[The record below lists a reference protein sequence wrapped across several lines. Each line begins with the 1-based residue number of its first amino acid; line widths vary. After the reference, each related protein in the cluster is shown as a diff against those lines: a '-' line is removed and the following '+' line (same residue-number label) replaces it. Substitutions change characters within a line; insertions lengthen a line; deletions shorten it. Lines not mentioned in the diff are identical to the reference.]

1 MACYYLYL
9 RINGLIVMTKI
20 ILVAKNVNSYLLI
33 KSSAALV
40 QICSRTVIDDG
51 NDLIE

>member
-20 ILVAKNVNSYLLI
+20 ILVAQKVNSFFSSVIRMVLI
-33 KSSAALV
+33 RA
-40 QICSRTVIDDG
+40 R
-51 NDLIE
+51 

>member
-20 ILVAKNVNSYLLI
+20 ILVAQKVNSIIQKQVSNYLNCMLFF
-33 KSSAALV
+33 
-40 QICSRTVIDDG
+40 Q
-51 NDLIE
+51 